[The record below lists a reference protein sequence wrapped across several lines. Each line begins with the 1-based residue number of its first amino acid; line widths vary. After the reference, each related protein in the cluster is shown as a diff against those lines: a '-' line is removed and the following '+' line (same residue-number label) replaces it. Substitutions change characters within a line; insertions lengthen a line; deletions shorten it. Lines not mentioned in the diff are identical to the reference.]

1 MLSLPQPQHSVFHKM
16 TQRTCTL
23 LSQTHRLP
31 REQNFLF
38 VGSTVAKLSKFS
50 FETYIDKVVRMPANE
65 HWGFLRSQYVHT
77 TTNFF
82 RVLLSCG
89 GAYKWYHRNLFEGGV
104 FMSQILINS
113 FAESKACPCL
123 VSAAHIVELRDVSAI
138 YPRPSPASAWVL
150 SVSPP
155 PAGVAWQ
162 QLAGGRR
169 HTQPNAEFSVLGL
182 IFNGMQVRLVVI

>member
-82 RVLLSCG
+82 RVLLICG
-89 GAYKWYHRNLFEGGV
+89 GAYKWYYR
-104 FMSQILINS
+104 NS
-113 FAESKACPCL
+113 FAESMTCPCL

-150 SVSPP
+150 SVKPP
-155 PAGVAWQ
+155 PTRWCRMATAGR
-162 QLAGGRR
+162 GPPPYS
-169 HTQPNAEFSVLGL
+169 TQRGILG
-182 IFNGMQVRLVVI
+182 VRAHF